1 MPDDIP
7 SIPTTLKND
16 NVYDE
21 PMYIGR
27 LEVVLNNGKK
37 RKYIYFQSDYKIKE

>member
-1 MPDDIP
+1 MCRWSGCDIAHAD
-7 SIPTTLKND
+7 I
-16 NVYDE
+16 YDE

-27 LEVVLNNGKK
+27 LEVLLNDGKK